1 MLTFSNIRISRRIYG
16 GFSVVLALLLGLTV
30 VSGTSLI
37 ASGTTFEKFEVL
49 SFQTSRIGEIR
60 AEMLEAQNTVQQ
72 YLSEPSETLA
82 QAVAESGDKVL
93 SRLAEVSS
101 LSESDE
107 ERAAL
112 DAAESDLQ
120 AYLAAFQRL
129 TALEAKRAELVAQAE
144 TVGIDMGA
152 KMAELIRSAFEE
164 YLADV
169 AYLGGEVQS
178 NILSM
183 RLAVAAFALNPDD
196 AAYTEAKAQ
205 SAQMVENREKL
216 VEQVYDENRAALA
229 EQVGG
234 LREQYDALIVAL
246 YDTVQAR
253 RALVDQEL
261 NVLGSRLVDSMA
273 HMNADITE
281 SQGVL
286 GEEGQSTIE
295 SAIVLTAFV
304 ATLSIVLAALA
315 AWVIGNGIAGPI
327 RSITDAMTELAGGDR
342 QTEIPGT
349 ERKDEIGAM
358 AAAVQIFKENMQKA
372 DDLTAQQLEEARR
385 REARG
390 KKIEEG
396 TQRFDAAV
404 AELLN
409 IFTSSATETEATSA
423 TMERLATETSERAT
437 AVSAAAE
444 QATANVQG
452 VAAAAT
458 EMSQTAS
465 EISRQVSQ
473 SSQIA
478 ARAVDQAQRTNQ
490 QMNGL
495 SSAAQKIGEVV
506 KLISDI
512 AEQTN
517 LLALNA
523 TIEAAR
529 AGDAGK
535 GFAVVANEVKS
546 LATQTAQATGE
557 ISQQVSE
564 IQSET
569 GAAVGE
575 IETIAATI
583 DEINQITAAIAAA
596 MEEQS
601 ATTDEI
607 TRNVEQAAAGA
618 QDVTANIV
626 EVTRAASETG
636 QAAGEL
642 TSVAS
647 DLNVRAD
654 ELKRLVES
662 FLSEVRAV

>member
-16 GFSVVLALLLGLTV
+16 GFAVVVALLLVLALT
-30 VSGTSLI
+30 SGTSLV
-37 ASGTTFEKFEVL
+37 STGTIFGKFEIL
-49 SFQTSRIGEIR
+49 SLQASRIGDVR
-60 AEMLEAQNTVQQ
+60 SEMLEAQNAVNQ
-72 YLSEPSETLA
+72 YLNEPSADLA
-82 QAVAESGDKVL
+82 QTISGSKQQVL
-93 SRLAEVSS
+93 NNLEEVVS

-107 ERAAL
+107 QRADL
-112 DAAESDLQ
+112 EAAKADLE
-120 AYLAAFQRL
+120 AYLAAFDRL
-129 TALEAKRAELVAQAE
+129 TALEVKRASLVDRAE
-144 TVGIDMGA
+144 KIGTDMGD

-169 AYLGGEVQS
+169 AYLGGEVQR
-178 NILSM
+178 NILTM
-183 RLAVAAFALNPDD
+183 RLAVGDFELNPNE
-196 AAYTEAKAQ
+196 AAYKTAQDQ
-205 SAQMVENREKL
+205 SAQMVENRERL
-216 VEQVYDENRAALA
+216 VSEVYDEKRSALA
-229 EQVGG
+229 EEVGE
-234 LREQYDALIVAL
+234 LHREYNATIVEL
-246 YDTVQAR
+246 YETVAAR
-253 RALVDQEL
+253 RNLVDEEL
-261 NVLGSRLVDSMA
+261 LVLGKKLVSAMA
-273 HMNADITE
+273 QMSAGISNT
-281 SQGVL
+281 QNTL
-286 GEEGQSTIE
+286 GQDGEHSIE
-295 SAIVLTAFV
+295 RAIVVTTVV
-304 ATLSIVLAALA
+304 AIVSIILASLA
-315 AWVIGNGIAGPI
+315 AWIIGAGIAGPI
-327 RSITDAMTELAGGDR
+327 RAITSSMTDLAGGDR
-342 QTEIPGT
+342 ETEIPGT

-358 AAAVQIFKENMQKA
+358 AAAVQVFKENMKKA
-372 DDLTAQQLEEARR
+372 DDLTAQQLEESRK

-390 KKIEEG
+390 QKIEER
-396 TQRFDAAV
+396 TQKFDSAIAQ
-404 AELLN
+404 LLGM
-409 IFTSSATETEATSA
+409 FTSSATQTEATST
-423 TMERLATETSERAT
+423 TMERLASETSERST
-437 AVSAAAE
+437 AVAAAAE

-478 ARAVDQAQRTNQ
+478 ARAVDQAQRTNS
-490 QMNGL
+490 QMKGL
-495 SSAAQKIGEVV
+495 SQAAQKIGEVV

-569 GAAVGE
+569 GAAVEE
-575 IETIAATI
+575 IEVIASTI
-583 DEINQITAAIAAA
+583 DEINQITSAIAAA

-618 QDVTANIV
+618 RDVTANIV
-626 EVTRAASETG
+626 EVTRAAAETG
-636 QAAGEL
+636 QSASEL
-642 TSVAS
+642 TSVAA
-647 DLNVRAD
+647 DLNSRAD
-654 ELKRLVES
+654 ELKRQVES
-662 FLSEVRAV
+662 FLDEVRTA

>member
-16 GFSVVLALLLGLTV
+16 GFALVVALLLVLALT
-30 VSGTSLI
+30 SGTSLVT
-37 ASGTTFEKFEVL
+37 SGTIFGKFEVL
-49 SFQTSRIGEIR
+49 SLQASRIGEVR
-60 AEMLEAQNTVQQ
+60 SEMLEAQNAVNQ
-72 YLSEPSETLA
+72 YLNEPSSELA
-82 QAVAESGDKVL
+82 QTISDSKQQVL
-93 SRLAEVSS
+93 NSLEEVVS
-101 LSESDE
+101 LSQSDE
-107 ERAAL
+107 QRADL
-112 DAAESDLQ
+112 EAAKTDLE
-120 AYLAAFQRL
+120 AYLTAFERL
-129 TALEAKRAELVAQAE
+129 TTLEAKRAGLVDRAE
-144 TVGIDMGA
+144 RIGTDMGD
-152 KMAELIRSAFEE
+152 KMAELIRTAFEE

-169 AYLGGEVQS
+169 AYLGGEVQR

-183 RLAVAAFALNPDD
+183 RLAVGGFKLNPNEAAFKTAQD
-196 AAYTEAKAQ
+196 Q
-205 SAQMVENREKL
+205 SAEMVENRDRL
-216 VEQVYDENRAALA
+216 VSEVYDENRSALA
-229 EQVGG
+229 EQVGE
-234 LREQYDALIVAL
+234 LHTEYNATIVEL
-246 YDTVQAR
+246 YETVSAR
-253 RALVDQEL
+253 RSLVDEEL
-261 NVLGSRLVDSMA
+261 L
-273 HMNADITE
+273 
-281 SQGVL
+281 VL
-286 GEEGQSTIE
+286 GEKLVNAMARMSADISDTQNMLGVDGEQSIE
-295 SAIVLTAFV
+295 LAIIVTAVV
-304 ATLSIVLAALA
+304 AVVSIILASLA
-315 AWVIGNGIAGPI
+315 AWVIGTGIAGPI
-327 RSITDAMTELAGGDR
+327 RAITSAMTELAGGER
-342 QTEIPGT
+342 NAEIPGT

-358 AAAVQIFKENMQKA
+358 AAAVQVFKENMKKA

-390 KKIEEG
+390 QKIEER
-396 TQRFDAAV
+396 TQSFDSAV
-404 AELLN
+404 AQLLN
-409 IFTSSATETEATSA
+409 MFTSSATQTEATST

-478 ARAVDQAQRTNQ
+478 ARAVDQAQRTNA
-490 QMNGL
+490 QMKGL
-495 SSAAQKIGEVV
+495 SQAAQKIGEVV

-557 ISQQVSE
+557 ISQQVAE
-564 IQSET
+564 IQNET
-569 GAAVGE
+569 GAAVDE
-575 IETIAATI
+575 IEVIATTI

-636 QAAGEL
+636 QSAAEL
-642 TSVAS
+642 TKVAA
-647 DLNVRAD
+647 DLNGRAD
-654 ELKRLVES
+654 ELKRQVES
-662 FLSEVRAV
+662 FLQEVRNA